1 MVAVTSCITLF
12 MGMFQ
17 ILAEPLILSFAD
29 ARTLGTAETICA
41 CGMLI
46 SGIILGV
53 KGIKGHYIRILG
65 MSLAASGL
73 FMTGFG
79 IFENIVPICIFGFL
93 FFATLPVANN
103 CLDYLIRTGIPA
115 DVQGRTW
122 GMIGFLTQ
130 IGYVVAYGISGIAAD
145 TLGRIGDRGVGRG
158 AALVKSS
165 LKRFFITFFITFQ
178 TNASV

>member
-1 MVAVTSCITLF
+1 

-145 TLGRIGDRGVGRG
+145 AIRKNRMFLTYFGCTLISQNS
-158 AALVKSS
+158 LVFF
-165 LKRFFITFFITFQ
+165 LKRMRT
-178 TNASV
+178 